1 METGSRPSSLKDG
14 ITRCVIRG
22 WGGKMNDNYAM
33 LTDRNREI
41 VDSFIDFLVERQKKH
56 EKELLDAVRECENGD
71 CIGPFNSVDELMEEL
86 DKP

>member
-1 METGSRPSSLKDG
+1 
-14 ITRCVIRG
+14 
-22 WGGKMNDNYAM
+22 MNDNYAM

-56 EKELLDAVRECENGD
+56 EKELLDAIHECENGD